1 MKSGRHV
8 LLDFLLNFVVYSNF
22 LTVNNF
28 FYSLAVS
35 VLAGNFSSNFYSL
48 EVIFLFY
55 TESDQT
61 FSDFTDLFSLSF
73 GSNDLAICQK

>member
-8 LLDFLLNFVVYSNF
+8 LLDFLLNFIVYSNF

-55 TESDQT
+55 CKSDQALNDLSYF
-61 FSDFTDLFSLSF
+61 FSSSLSC
-73 GSNDLAICQK
+73 NDLSMI

>member
-35 VLAGNFSSNFYSL
+35 VLAGNLSCNFNSL
-48 EVIFLFY
+48 ELSFSFTARAIRLSTIFL
-55 TESDQT
+55 T
-61 FSDFTDLFSLSF
+61 SLA
-73 GSNDLAICQK
+73 LASVVTIFP

>member
-55 TESDQT
+55 CKSDQA
-61 FSDFTDLFSLSF
+61 L
-73 GSNDLAICQK
+73 NDLSYFFSSKMCIRDR